1 MDGGYRGIPG
11 NNKRRFPN
19 NRNDTQD
26 AKRLSEQAPPYTES
40 QSPQNHNEPEDMISI
55 S

>member
-1 MDGGYRGIPG
+1 MGGGYRGIPG

-26 AKRLSEQAPPYTES
+26 AKKAF
-40 QSPQNHNEPEDMISI
+40 
-55 S
+55 